1 MDFEWVEGE
10 KSGRGNVCSNS
21 FQVLVRMSLQT
32 EHTCSIAL
40 HYLTTPPLPPIS
52 FVCAPFLLNPSPNIV
67 TYNTLIEVLCRE
79 RRVSEA
85 LQLLRS
91 LTGAGASEDPTL
103 KPNIVTYNILVDACG
118 KAGQAE
124 QVEELMGVMR
134 RQGIEPDG
142 ITLTALI
149 HAYGRSGMV
158 GRVRRKGG
166 T

>member
-1 MDFEWVEGE
+1 MCF
-10 KSGRGNVCSNS
+10 N
-21 FQVLVRMSLQT
+21 
-32 EHTCSIAL
+32 AL
-40 HYLTTPPLPPIS
+40 HDLTTPPPIPLHSPLLQLSFFPSLLPFILI
-52 FVCAPFLLNPSPNIV
+52 PFLTTLPSPNIV

-91 LTGAGASEDPTL
+91 LTGAGASEDPSL

-134 RQGIEPDG
+134 GQGIEPDG

-149 HAYGRSGMV
+149 HA
-158 GRVRRKGG
+158 
-166 T
+166 

>member
-1 MDFEWVEGE
+1 M
-10 KSGRGNVCSNS
+10 NQPHVCSIPS
-21 FQVLVRMSLQT
+21 
-32 EHTCSIAL
+32 HC
-40 HYLTTPPLPPIS
+40 LTTPTTPLSLPPI
-52 FVCAPFLLNPSPNIV
+52 PFFCPPFRLNPSPNIV

-118 KAGQAE
+118 KGGQAE
-124 QVEELMGVMR
+124 QVEELMGEMR
-134 RQGIEPDG
+134 GQGIEPDG

-158 GRVRRKGG
+158 DRVRRGEGG
-166 T
+166 GNPIPILG